1 MRLLCTAL
9 AFLLSVSLSAQE
21 QVITYPYNPD
31 VDSDSLIAIT
41 DALNFLTL
49 FGNEFIPEP
58 VMVDGVVITEWLE
71 QNSNSSGSGG
81 CDFLYPE
88 GFYGTA
94 ITYLIGDGNYTVPSG
109 KRLYVT
115 QYSYGLP
122 LINGIEVANQSGK
135 PLILNAGETLTG
147 SSGGTAS
154 LNGYLVNEDYFADCG
169 GGGNGIAGP
178 QGATGEQGD
187 LGPQGVTGEQG
198 QEGEIGPQGPIG
210 ITGLQGD
217 IGPEGEQGV
226 QGDIGIQGENGLQGD
241 QGLDGTNG
249 NDGVTGPQG
258 PIGIIGLQGDIGPE
272 GEQGV
277 QGDIGIQG
285 ENGLQGDQGLDGTN
299 GNDGVTGPQGATGEQ
314 GDLGPQGVTGE
325 QGIEGEVGTQGNVG
339 PIGPEGP
346 QGETGDQ
353 GIQGE
358 VGTQGEIGLQGQE
371 GEIGPQGPIGITG
384 LQGDIGPEGEQGVQG
399 DIGIQGENGLQGDQG
414 LDGTNGNDG
423 VTGPQGIAG
432 PIGQDG
438 TNGTNGTDGYTP
450 IFGLDYT
457 NGADGTNGLDGTNG
471 TDGVDGIDALVD
483 YDSLANIISADSSF
497 TANVSGGTGGGCDI
511 LYPEG
516 FSNRIRINIEVGN
529 QYVVPAGKRLY
540 VVSSINDPSLKI
552 NGIPYLNSS
561 TGSTAQRFETPVI
574 LNSGDILT
582 AYQKAIFNCMLV
594 DENSA
599 ITAITQNSDYIV
611 PSGKELYVFTGS
623 IPNNYNMT
631 INGNL
636 SYHGK
641 SLHLFSGDTLSN
653 TLSSTI
659 AFNGYLA
666 DENYFAD
673 CGGGGSSSSASMPSG
688 TNTGE
693 MIFWDG
699 NDWITIEPGNQDQ
712 NLTFCDGVPIWG
724 PCPELPSI
732 STVPLSNADMNSV
745 QTGGSVTSDG
755 GREIIDRGV
764 VWGTLP
770 MPTIDQNLGS
780 ISSPGSIGIFD
791 IVISGLS
798 IGVNYYIRSFAVNEL
813 GVAYGN
819 TITFMP
825 SQPLNISDYHQG
837 GIIAYLF
844 QPGDIG
850 PDGTSLYVSG
860 EQHGVIAAS
869 ASIGNVLLPW
879 GCADAADA
887 FSSQGGEIVSD
898 VGWAEYITNQIFQY
912 CGSGT
917 AAESTLGYSSGGY
930 SDWFLPTSDEL
941 YEIRANVHENGGAYF
956 QFHQYWSSTV
966 TVDGALALQFSSWEY
981 PSSIPRETTWKII
994 PVRYF

>member
-1 MRLLCTAL
+1 METIQCP
-9 AFLLSVSLSAQE
+9 QE
-21 QVITYPYNPD
+21 KDYMLHT
-31 VDSDSLIAIT
+31 
-41 DALNFLTL
+41 
-49 FGNEFIPEP
+49 
-58 VMVDGVVITEWLE
+58 
-71 QNSNSSGSGG
+71 
-81 CDFLYPE
+81 
-88 GFYGTA
+88 
-94 ITYLIGDGNYTVPSG
+94 
-109 KRLYVT
+109 
-115 QYSYGLP
+115 YSYGLP

-198 QEGEIGPQGPIG
+198 
-210 ITGLQGD
+210 
-217 IGPEGEQGV
+217 
-226 QGDIGIQGENGLQGD
+226 
-241 QGLDGTNG
+241 
-249 NDGVTGPQG
+249 
-258 PIGIIGLQGDIGPE
+258 
-272 GEQGV
+272 
-277 QGDIGIQG
+277 
-285 ENGLQGDQGLDGTN
+285 
-299 GNDGVTGPQGATGEQ
+299 
-314 GDLGPQGVTGE
+314 
-325 QGIEGEVGTQGNVG
+325 IEGEVGTQGNIG

-516 FSNRIRINIEVGN
+516 FSNHIRINIEVGN
-529 QYVVPAGKRLY
+529 QYVVPSGKRLY
-540 VVSSINDPSLKI
+540 VVSSINVSDLKV
-552 NGIPYLNSS
+552 NGLPYAG
-561 TGSTAQRFETPVI
+561 GSGSQRFETPVI
-574 LNSGDILT
+574 LNSGDILS
-582 AYQKAIFNCMLV
+582 AYQQAIFNCMLV

-599 ITAITQNSDYIV
+599 ITAITQTYDYIV

-623 IPNNYNMT
+623 LPNNHNMT

-636 SYHGK
+636 AYYGK
-641 SLHLFSGDTLSN
+641 SLHLFSGDTLGN
-653 TLSSTI
+653 TLSSGI
-659 AFNGYLA
+659 VFNGYLV
-666 DENYFAD
+666 DENYFAG
-673 CGGGGSSSSASMPSG
+673 CGGGGGSSSSASMPSG